1 MKLEDQVK
9 QLTELMADLI
19 PTVDRLA
26 QNQEKNTE
34 AINQLVRQQ
43 EKNTEAIGQII
54 EIVHKTN
61 AGMSE
66 MRVSNM
72 RLADTIEKLILKIDK
87 ADQFEDR
94 LIKLERTVF
103 K

>member
-1 MKLEDQVK
+1 MKMEDQVK

-19 PTVDRLA
+19 PAVDRLT

-34 AINQLVRQQ
+34 AINQV
-43 EKNTEAIGQII
+43 I
-54 EIVHKTN
+54 EIIAKTN
-61 AGMSE
+61 LGMSE

-72 RLADTIEKLILKIDK
+72 RLADVIEKLVVKIDK
-87 ADQFEDR
+87 IDQFEDR
-94 LIKLERTVF
+94 LVKLERTVF

>member
-1 MKLEDQVK
+1 MEGQVK

-19 PTVDRLA
+19 PSVDRLT

-34 AINQLVRQQ
+34 AINQV
-43 EKNTEAIGQII
+43 I
-54 EIVHKTN
+54 EIIAKTN
-61 AGMSE
+61 LGMSE

-72 RLADTIEKLILKIDK
+72 RLADVIEKLVVKIDK
-87 ADQFEDR
+87 IDQFEDR
-94 LIKLERTVF
+94 LVKLERTVF

>member
-1 MKLEDQVK
+1 MKMEGQVK

-19 PTVDRLA
+19 PSVDRLT

-34 AINQLVRQQ
+34 AINQV
-43 EKNTEAIGQII
+43 I
-54 EIVHKTN
+54 EIIAKTN
-61 AGMSE
+61 LGMSE

-72 RLADTIEKLILKIDK
+72 RLADVIEKLVVKIDK
-87 ADQFEDR
+87 IDQFEDR
-94 LIKLERTVF
+94 LVKLERTVF